1 MSKKVIV
8 CESCEAE
15 FKIQHEMD
23 DHFYAVKHC
32 PFCGDTLNSDNEDVL
47 YDEDDEWE

>member
-23 DHFYAVKHC
+23 DHFYSVKHC
-32 PFCGDTLNSDNEDVL
+32 PFCGDTLSSDNEDVL
-47 YDEDDEWE
+47 YEEDDEWE